1 MTTDN
6 IDYFDSDM
14 EAMASDC
21 MGNDKE
27 EKGKGSTVEG
37 DK

>member
-1 MTTDN
+1 MNTNN
-6 IDYFDSDM
+6 INYFGSDI

-21 MGNDKE
+21 MENNKE